1 MKVKSRSKHESDAE
15 ELWEMLQA
23 DYQPCE
29 AVYVISELTKLA
41 SLAML
46 QRDKEPEEEAMI

>member
-1 MKVKSRSKHESDAE
+1 MKPKSKSKLESDAKE
-15 ELWEMLQA
+15 IWAMFQA
-23 DYQPCE
+23 DYQSCE

-46 QRDKEPEEEAMI
+46 QREMPREEE

>member
-1 MKVKSRSKHESDAE
+1 MKIKSRSKLEEDAK

-23 DYQPCE
+23 DCQPCE
-29 AVYVISELTKLA
+29 AVYVISELTKWV

-46 QRDKEPEEEAMI
+46 QRDQTREEEAAI